1 MLTIDILLPSSS
13 QYSVIHHF
21 ANKLSEAFVRQG
33 AKCRLL
39 SGDERIFATLNNRP
53 DFTIGFNGA
62 LKMEDGS
69 LFCDQINVPHVSCL
83 VDPPFRFLE
92 LTKSPNIIIACDDQE
107 GCALLINRGFERTVF
122 MPHAVE
128 PELAF
133 DPKIERIYDIVFLGT
148 CIDAEKWKKQW
159 KKRFSPQIVHL
170 MEEAANVCLEDDV
183 TSFMSV
189 LLKHL
194 DPVEYQ
200 EVFEAV
206 ELYVKGVDRLD
217 LLRSFPDSTVH
228 VFGTGM
234 EKDSWKK
241 IFKKDA
247 NMVIHPPVMYDEA
260 LEVMKRSKVVLNS
273 SIKNK
278 FGAHERVFSAAAC
291 GAIVVTNDNP
301 WIREHFRDGKELLLY
316 DRHSFKELGR
326 RVKELLE
333 NERKRRTMAAAG
345 RRCVMK
351 GHTWDHR
358 VKQLLQE
365 ILPMLYHPAHGIY
378 RA

>member
-1 MLTIDILLPSSS
+1 MLTIDVLLPSSS
-13 QYSVIHHF
+13 QYSVLHHF
-21 ANKLSEAFVRQG
+21 ANKLYEAFVRQG

-69 LFCDQINVPHVSCL
+69 LFCDQINVPHISCL

-92 LTKSPNIIIACDDQE
+92 LTKSQNIVIACDDQE

-128 PELAF
+128 PELTF

-148 CIDAEKWKKQW
+148 CMDAEKWKKQW

-170 MEEAANVCLEDDV
+170 MEEASSACLQDDV
-183 TSFMSV
+183 TSFMSI
-189 LLKHL
+189 LLTHL

-200 EVFEAV
+200 EVYEAV
-206 ELYVKGVDRLD
+206 EIYVKGVDRLD
-217 LLRSFPDSTVH
+217 LLRSFPDSMVH
-228 VFGTGM
+228 VFGAGM

-241 IFKKDA
+241 IFKKNG
-247 NMVIHPPVMYDEA
+247 NMVIHPPVTYDEA

-291 GAIVVTNDNP
+291 GACVVTNDNP
-301 WIREHFRDGKELLLY
+301 WMREHFRDGKELLLY
-316 DRHSFKELGR
+316 DRHSFKEIGR
-326 RVKELLE
+326 RAKELLE
-333 NERKRRTMAAAG
+333 DEHKRYAMAAAG
-345 RRCVMK
+345 RKCVMK

-358 VKQLLQE
+358 VKHLLQE
-365 ILPMLYHPAHGIY
+365 ILPMLYHKQ
-378 RA
+378 R